1 MLPNTVER
9 AIGSLPTVVRS
20 GRRVNGLFRLMK
32 SPSLWDQAY
41 QKVASNKGA
50 MTPGINGSTFDGYSP
65 EKVTAII
72 TKLTKGDYKPAAVR
86 RVFIPKADGRKRPL
100 GIPTRRAYCTSCSL
114 PWG

>member
-20 GRRVNGLFRLMK
+20 DRRVNGLFRLIK

-50 MTPGINGSTFDGYSP
+50 MTPGINGTTFDGYRRD
-65 EKVTAII
+65 ANRFY
-72 TKLTKGDYKPAAVR
+72 LDDPA
-86 RVFIPKADGRKRPL
+86 
-100 GIPTRRAYCTSCSL
+100 RAET
-114 PWG
+114 G